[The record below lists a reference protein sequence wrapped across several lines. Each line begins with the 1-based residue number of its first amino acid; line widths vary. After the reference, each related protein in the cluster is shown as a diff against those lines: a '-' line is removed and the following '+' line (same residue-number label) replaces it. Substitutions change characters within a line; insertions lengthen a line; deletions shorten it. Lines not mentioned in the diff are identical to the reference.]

1 MEMVWMPWRRLQLGS
16 THRHFLDRICSG
28 IPACFPNIFRP
39 PGAALSRGPGTCST
53 NQVRFVSSRS
63 TVEDEC
69 SAVEYSKRYAHQARA
84 CTAQHDTCIDTIG
97 TICTYAPFLE
107 RYCPAWM
114 VLNDNRCKT
123 VRLFLFFL
131 FFAMYL
137 MELSFHSPFVTRPMN
152 FFWIMLYYWMC
163 IYSVQANLL
172 TKLRISVN
180 TTEKWHPCTYCTLLT
195 KHFKQQP
202 SDNPTIR
209 TTLPNS
215 N

>member
-1 MEMVWMPWRRLQLGS
+1 MVWMPWRRLQLGS

-114 VLNDNRCKT
+114 VRHFKPGKCDSMQAFHPQCTKARQPG
-123 VRLFLFFL
+123 F
-131 FFAMYL
+131 
-137 MELSFHSPFVTRPMN
+137 SF
-152 FFWIMLYYWMC
+152 
-163 IYSVQANLL
+163 L
-172 TKLRISVN
+172 TKYF
-180 TTEKWHPCTYCTLLT
+180 TTGLT
-195 KHFKQQP
+195 FYY
-202 SDNPTIR
+202 TFR
-209 TTLPNS
+209 LPLNHS
-215 N
+215 FAGAIFITSILDLQ